1 VKPAL
6 EVVIPHVPNITPVS
20 HLRST
25 LLQSSLT
32 ALRERGHFAAWSDT
46 VAPEFRATIVE
57 ALAPTWLPIEV
68 GMAHYDACDRLKL
81 APHELAAI
89 GEAVGLRMQA
99 TFLGTLSKA
108 IHQAGVTPWT
118 PMPHFG
124 RLWGRLFMGGSNQID
139 KLGPKDLE
147 LDVRG
152 LALVRF
158 GYFRHAYASLVRAGL
173 LLFGARSAYVNI
185 VRWQASTL
193 ELVMHAAWA

>member
-1 VKPAL
+1 MKTAL

-32 ALRERGHFAAWSDT
+32 ALRDRGHFDAWCRVVS
-46 VAPEFRATIVE
+46 PEYRATIVE
-57 ALAPTWLPIEV
+57 ALAPTWLPIQV
-68 GMAHYDACDRLKL
+68 GMAHYQACDDLKL
-81 APHELAAI
+81 PAHELAAI
-89 GEAVGLRMQA
+89 GEAVGSRVQA
-99 TFLGTLSKA
+99 TFLSTVSKA

-124 RLWGRLFMGGSNQID
+124 RLWARIFMGGSNQIGRA
-139 KLGPKDLE
+139 GPKDLE

-158 GYFRHAYASLVRAGL
+158 AYFRHAYASLVRAGL

-185 VRWQASTL
+185 VRWQESTL
-193 ELVMHAAWA
+193 ELTMHAAWA